1 MLLEKLE
8 KYYEG
13 LLKADLK
20 VIPEKV
26 TTLFDVAGFP
36 NYETVMSNFY
46 SFYLDP
52 NGQHGFNDLFISAL
66 SDIIKRKTGGHSIIA
81 NSKICYTEREVN
93 TDNGKYIIDIVV
105 SEPSEFDDVVEN
117 AIIIENK
124 VNASVYNDLME
135 YYNSIEVNK
144 NKIGV
149 VLSLRQ
155 EADLPEEF
163 INITHDEFINQ
174 VEQSSGSYFLNAD
187 LKQVVILKEFIQNI
201 KNMSQTKDL
210 KEHYEFFFK
219 HQDKIK
225 KISDLYSTIKSDIFK
240 QVNDVCEKL
249 NEKLNLGLKLQGRNS
264 QKLEGRHFLSKTEL
278 VYFTIWLEDLFNG
291 NGKIYIIVELNEEGI
306 SHLDKIN
313 KIKFTDN
320 EKELLRETKKVREEY
335 IHYAAKELK
344 PSIEDIKDFTNYIY
358 NQITQTPLIDIFLKI
373 EKLLKDEKQ
382 KGSR

>member
-1 MLLEKLE
+1 MTLKELE
-8 KYYEG
+8 KYYEQ

-26 TTLFDVAGFP
+26 TTLFDIAGFP

-66 SDIIKRKTGGHSIIA
+66 SDIIERKTKGLSVIA

-93 TDNGKYIIDIVV
+93 TDNGKYIDIVV
-105 SEPSEFDDVVEN
+105 REPSESDDRVEN

-124 VNASVYNDLME
+124 VDASVYNDLME
-135 YYNSIEVNK
+135 YYNSIKVNK

-187 LKQVVILKEFIQNI
+187 LKQTVILKEFIQNI

-240 QVNDVCEKL
+240 QVDDVC
-249 NEKLNLGLKLQGRNS
+249 EKLNLGLKLQGRYSS
-264 QKLEGRHFLSKTEL
+264 QLRYFFSKTAP
-278 VYFTIWLEDLFNG
+278 VYFTIWLDNLFNG
-291 NGKIYIIVELNEEGI
+291 DGEIYIFVELNKEGI

-313 KIKFTDN
+313 KIKFTED
-320 EKELLRETKKVREEY
+320 EKKLLDETTKVRKTY
-335 IHYAAKELK
+335 IHYATKEVK
-344 PSIEDIKDFTNYIY
+344 PSPEDIKDFTNYIY

>member
-1 MLLEKLE
+1 MTLKELE
-8 KYYEG
+8 KYYEE

-26 TTLFDVAGFP
+26 TTLFDIADFRH
-36 NYETVMSNFY
+36 YETVVSNFY

-93 TDNGKYIIDIVV
+93 RKIDIVV

-124 VNASVYNDLME
+124 VNAPVKNDLIE

-240 QVNDVCEKL
+240 QVDDVCEKL
-249 NEKLNLGLKLQGRNS
+249 NEKLNLGLELQGS
-264 QKLEGRHFLSKTEL
+264 GSSKLRYFSSKTASKTTP
-278 VYFTIWLEDLFNG
+278 VYFTIWLDNLFNG
-291 NGKIYIIVELNEEGI
+291 DGEIYIFVELNEEGI

-320 EKELLRETKKVREEY
+320 EKKLLDETTKVRKTY
-335 IHYAAKELK
+335 IHYATKELK
-344 PSIEDIKDFTNYIY
+344 PSPEDIKDFTNYIY

>member
-1 MLLEKLE
+1 MTLKELE
-8 KYYEG
+8 KYYEE

-20 VIPEKV
+20 VIPKKV
-26 TTLFDVAGFP
+26 TTLFDIAGFP

-66 SDIIKRKTGGHSIIA
+66 SDIIERKTKGLSVIA

-93 TDNGKYIIDIVV
+93 TDNGKYIDIVV
-105 SEPSEFDDVVEN
+105 REPSESDDRVEN

-124 VNASVYNDLME
+124 VDASVYNDLME
-135 YYNSIEVNK
+135 YYNSIKVNK

-187 LKQVVILKEFIQNI
+187 LKQTVILKEFIQNI
-201 KNMSQTKDL
+201 KSMSQTKDL
-210 KEHYEFFFK
+210 KEHYDFFFK

-240 QVNDVCEKL
+240 QVDDVC
-249 NEKLNLGLKLQGRNS
+249 EKLNLGLKLQGRYSS
-264 QKLEGRHFLSKTEL
+264 QLRYFFSKTAP
-278 VYFTIWLEDLFNG
+278 VYFTIWLDNLFNG
-291 NGKIYIIVELNEEGI
+291 DGEIYIFVELNKEGI

-313 KIKFTDN
+313 KIKFTED
-320 EKELLRETKKVREEY
+320 EKKLLDETTKVRKTY
-335 IHYAAKELK
+335 IHYATKEVK
-344 PSIEDIKDFTNYIY
+344 PSPEDIKDFTNYIY

>member
-1 MLLEKLE
+1 MTLKELE
-8 KYYEG
+8 KYYEE

-66 SDIIKRKTGGHSIIA
+66 SDIIERKTKGLSVIA
-81 NSKICYTEREVN
+81 NSKICYTKREVY
-93 TDNGKYIIDIVV
+93 TDNGKIDIVV
-105 SEPSEFDDVVEN
+105 REPSESGDRVEN

-124 VNASVYNDLME
+124 VNATVYNDLIE

-225 KISDLYSTIKSDIFK
+225 EIIKLYSDIKSDIFK
-240 QVNDVCEKL
+240 QVDDVCEKL
-249 NEKLNLGLKLQGRNS
+249 NLGLELQGRS
-264 QKLEGRHFLSKTEL
+264 SSRLRYFSSKTAP
-278 VYFTIWLEDLFNG
+278 VYFTILLEDLFKDLFNRD
-291 NGKIYIIVELNEEGI
+291 GKIYIIVELNKEGI

-320 EKELLRETKKVREEY
+320 EKKLLNETTKVRENEKY
-335 IHYAAKELK
+335 IHYATKELK
-344 PSIEDIKDFTNYIY
+344 PSPEDIKDFTNYIY

>member
-1 MLLEKLE
+1 MTLKELE
-8 KYYEG
+8 KYYEE

-26 TTLFDVAGFP
+26 TTLFDIAGFP

-66 SDIIKRKTGGHSIIA
+66 SDIIERKTKGLSVIA
-81 NSKICYTEREVN
+81 NSKICYTEREVY
-93 TDNGKYIIDIVV
+93 TDNGKYIDIVV
-105 SEPSEFDDVVEN
+105 REPSESGDRVEN

-124 VNASVYNDLME
+124 VNAPVKNDLIK

-187 LKQVVILKEFIQNI
+187 LKQTVILKEFIQNI

-240 QVNDVCEKL
+240 QVDDVC
-249 NEKLNLGLKLQGRNS
+249 EKLNLGLKLQGRYSS
-264 QKLEGRHFLSKTEL
+264 QLRYFFSKTAP
-278 VYFTIWLEDLFNG
+278 VYFTIWLDNLFNG
-291 NGKIYIIVELNEEGI
+291 DGEIYIFVELNKEGI

-313 KIKFTDN
+313 KIKFTED
-320 EKELLRETKKVREEY
+320 EKKLLDETTKVRKTY
-335 IHYAAKELK
+335 IHYATKEVK
-344 PSIEDIKDFTNYIY
+344 PSPEDIKDFTNYIY

>member
-1 MLLEKLE
+1 MLLEELE
-8 KYYEG
+8 KYYEE

-26 TTLFDVAGFP
+26 TTLFDVAGFS

-93 TDNGKYIIDIVV
+93 TDNGKYIDIVV
-105 SEPSEFDDVVEN
+105 REPSESDEVEN

-124 VNASVYNDLME
+124 VDASVYNDLMK

-240 QVNDVCEKL
+240 QVDDVCEKL
-249 NEKLNLGLKLQGRNS
+249 NLGLELQGRS
-264 QKLEGRHFLSKTEL
+264 SSKLRYFSSKTASKTAP
-278 VYFTIWLEDLFNG
+278 VYFTIWLDNLFNG
-291 NGKIYIIVELNEEGI
+291 DGEIYIFVELNEEGI

-320 EKELLRETKKVREEY
+320 EKKLLDETTKVRKTY
-335 IHYAAKELK
+335 IHYATKELK
-344 PSIEDIKDFTNYIY
+344 PSPEDIKDFTNYIY

>member
-1 MLLEKLE
+1 MLLEELE
-8 KYYEG
+8 KYYEE

-20 VIPEKV
+20 VIPKKV
-26 TTLFDVAGFP
+26 TTLFDVAGFL

-93 TDNGKYIIDIVV
+93 RKIDIVV

-124 VNASVYNDLME
+124 VNATVYNDLME
-135 YYNSIEVNK
+135 YYNSIKVNK

-155 EADLPEEF
+155 EANLPKQF
-163 INITHDEFINQ
+163 ISITHDEFINQ

-225 KISDLYSTIKSDIFK
+225 EIIDLYSTIKSDIFK
-240 QVNDVCEKL
+240 QVDDVCEKL
-249 NEKLNLGLKLQGRNS
+249 NLGLELQGHYNS
-264 QKLEGRHFLSKTEL
+264 KLRYFSSKTAP
-278 VYFTIWLEDLFNG
+278 VYFTIWLDNLFNG
-291 NGKIYIIVELNEEGI
+291 DGEIYIFVELNEEGI
-306 SHLDKIN
+306 GHIDKIN

-320 EKELLRETKKVREEY
+320 EKKLLDETTKVRKTY
-335 IHYAAKELK
+335 IHYATKEVK
-344 PSIEDIKDFTNYIY
+344 PSPEDIKDFTNYIY

>member
-1 MLLEKLE
+1 MLLEELE
-8 KYYEG
+8 KYYEE

-26 TTLFDVAGFP
+26 TTLFDVAGFS

-93 TDNGKYIIDIVV
+93 TDNGKYIDIVV
-105 SEPSEFDDVVEN
+105 REPSESDEVEN

-124 VNASVYNDLME
+124 VDASVYNDLMK

-240 QVNDVCEKL
+240 QVDDVC
-249 NEKLNLGLKLQGRNS
+249 EKLNLGLKLQGRYSS
-264 QKLEGRHFLSKTEL
+264 QLRYFFSKTAP
-278 VYFTIWLEDLFNG
+278 VYFTIWLDNLFNG
-291 NGKIYIIVELNEEGI
+291 DGEIYIFVELNKEGI

-313 KIKFTDN
+313 KIEFTED
-320 EKELLRETKKVREEY
+320 EKKLLYETTKVRKTY
-335 IHYAAKELK
+335 IHYATKEVK
-344 PSIEDIKDFTNYIY
+344 PSPEDIKDFTNYIY
-358 NQITQTPLIDIFLKI
+358 NQITQTPLKDIFIKI
-373 EKLLKDEKQ
+373 ERQLNDEK
-382 KGSR
+382 

>member
-1 MLLEKLE
+1 MTLKELE
-8 KYYEG
+8 KYYEQ

-26 TTLFDVAGFP
+26 TTLFDIAGFP

-81 NSKICYTEREVN
+81 NSNICYTEREVN
-93 TDNGKYIIDIVV
+93 RKIDIVV

-135 YYNSIEVNK
+135 YYNSIKVNK

-225 KISDLYSTIKSDIFK
+225 EIIKLYSTIKSDIFK
-240 QVNDVCEKL
+240 QVDDVCEKL
-249 NEKLNLGLKLQGRNS
+249 NEKLNLGLELQGS
-264 QKLEGRHFLSKTEL
+264 DSSKLRYFSSKTASKTAP
-278 VYFTIWLEDLFNG
+278 VYFTIWLDNLFNG
-291 NGKIYIIVELNEEGI
+291 DGEIYIFVELNEEGI

-313 KIKFTDN
+313 KIILN
-320 EKELLRETKKVREEY
+320 KKWFASWEY
-335 IHYAAKELK
+335 ENSKKLA
-344 PSIEDIKDFTNYIY
+344 F
-358 NQITQTPLIDIFLKI
+358 LILACIARYVQKMPIF
-373 EKLLKDEKQ
+373 
-382 KGSR
+382 SA

>member
-1 MLLEKLE
+1 MLLEELE
-8 KYYEG
+8 KYYEE

-26 TTLFDVAGFP
+26 TTLFDVAGFS

-93 TDNGKYIIDIVV
+93 RKIDIVV

-135 YYNSIEVNK
+135 YYNSIKVNK

-187 LKQVVILKEFIQNI
+187 LKQTVILKEFIQNI

-240 QVNDVCEKL
+240 QVDDVC
-249 NEKLNLGLKLQGRNS
+249 EKLNLGLKLQGRYSS
-264 QKLEGRHFLSKTEL
+264 QLRYFFSKTAP
-278 VYFTIWLEDLFNG
+278 VYFTIWLDNLFNG
-291 NGKIYIIVELNEEGI
+291 DGEIYIFVELNKEGI

-313 KIKFTDN
+313 KIKFTED
-320 EKELLRETKKVREEY
+320 EKKLLDETTKVRKTY
-335 IHYAAKELK
+335 IHYATKEVK
-344 PSIEDIKDFTNYIY
+344 PSPEDIKDFTNYIY
-358 NQITQTPLIDIFLKI
+358 NQITQTPLKDIFIKI
-373 EKLLKDEKQ
+373 ERQLNDEK
-382 KGSR
+382 

>member
-1 MLLEKLE
+1 MTLKELE
-8 KYYEG
+8 KYYEE

-20 VIPEKV
+20 VIPKKV
-26 TTLFDVAGFP
+26 TTLFDIAGFP

-93 TDNGKYIIDIVV
+93 RKIDIVV

-135 YYNSIEVNK
+135 YYNSIKVNK

-187 LKQVVILKEFIQNI
+187 LKQTVILKEFIQNI

-225 KISDLYSTIKSDIFK
+225 KISDLYSNIKSDIFK
-240 QVNDVCEKL
+240 QVDDVC
-249 NEKLNLGLKLQGRNS
+249 EKLNLGLKLQGRYSS
-264 QKLEGRHFLSKTEL
+264 QLRYFFSKTAP
-278 VYFTIWLEDLFNG
+278 VYFTIWLDNLFNG
-291 NGKIYIIVELNEEGI
+291 DGEIYIFVELNKEGI

-313 KIKFTDN
+313 KIKFTED
-320 EKELLRETKKVREEY
+320 EKKLLDETTKVRKTY
-335 IHYAAKELK
+335 IHYATKEVK
-344 PSIEDIKDFTNYIY
+344 PSPEDIKDFTNYIY
-358 NQITQTPLIDIFLKI
+358 NQITQTPLKDIFIKI
-373 EKLLKDEKQ
+373 ERQLNDEK
-382 KGSR
+382 

>member
-1 MLLEKLE
+1 
-8 KYYEG
+8 
-13 LLKADLK
+13 
-20 VIPEKV
+20 
-26 TTLFDVAGFP
+26 
-36 NYETVMSNFY
+36 MSNFY

-93 TDNGKYIIDIVV
+93 RKIDIVV

-135 YYNSIEVNK
+135 YYNSIKVNK

-240 QVNDVCEKL
+240 QVDDVC
-249 NEKLNLGLKLQGRNS
+249 EKLNLGLKLQGRYSS
-264 QKLEGRHFLSKTEL
+264 QLRYFFSKTAP
-278 VYFTIWLEDLFNG
+278 VYFTIWLDNLFNG
-291 NGKIYIIVELNEEGI
+291 DGEIYIFVELNKEGI

-313 KIKFTDN
+313 KIKFTED
-320 EKELLRETKKVREEY
+320 EKKLLDETTKVRKTY
-335 IHYAAKELK
+335 IHYATKEVK
-344 PSIEDIKDFTNYIY
+344 PSPEDIKDFTNYIY
-358 NQITQTPLIDIFLKI
+358 NQITQTPLKDIFIKI
-373 EKLLKDEKQ
+373 ERQLNDEK
-382 KGSR
+382 

>member
-1 MLLEKLE
+1 MLLEELE
-8 KYYEG
+8 KYYEE

-26 TTLFDVAGFP
+26 TTLFDIADFP
-36 NYETVMSNFY
+36 HYETVISNFY
-46 SFYLDP
+46 SFYLNP
-52 NGQHGFNDLFISAL
+52 SEQHGLSDLFISVL

-81 NSKICYTEREVN
+81 NSKICYTEREVY
-93 TDNGKYIIDIVV
+93 TDNGKYIDIVV

-124 VNASVYNDLME
+124 VNATVYNDLME
-135 YYNSIEVNK
+135 YYNSIKVNK

-155 EADLPEEF
+155 EANLPKQF
-163 INITHDEFINQ
+163 ISITHDEFINQ

-210 KEHYEFFFK
+210 KELYEFFFK

-225 KISDLYSTIKSDIFK
+225 KISDLYSNIKSDIFK
-240 QVNDVCEKL
+240 QVDDVCEKL
-249 NEKLNLGLKLQGRNS
+249 NLKLNLRLKLQRLKLQGRY
-264 QKLEGRHFLSKTEL
+264 FFSKTAP
-278 VYFTIWLEDLFNG
+278 VYFTIWLDDLFNG
-291 NGKIYIIVELNEEGI
+291 DGKI
-306 SHLDKIN
+306 
-313 KIKFTDN
+313 
-320 EKELLRETKKVREEY
+320 
-335 IHYAAKELK
+335 
-344 PSIEDIKDFTNYIY
+344 DIKDFTNYIY

-373 EKLLKDEKQ
+373 ESLLNDEKQ

>member
-1 MLLEKLE
+1 MTLKELE
-8 KYYEG
+8 KYYEE

-66 SDIIKRKTGGHSIIA
+66 SDIIERKTKGLSVIA
-81 NSKICYTEREVN
+81 NSKICYTEREVY
-93 TDNGKYIIDIVV
+93 TDNGKIDIVV
-105 SEPSEFDDVVEN
+105 REPSESGDRVEN

-124 VNASVYNDLME
+124 VNAPVKNDLIE

-225 KISDLYSTIKSDIFK
+225 EIIKLYSDIKSDIFK
-240 QVNDVCEKL
+240 QVDDVCEKL
-249 NEKLNLGLKLQGRNS
+249 NLGLELQGRS
-264 QKLEGRHFLSKTEL
+264 SSRLRYFSSKTAP
-278 VYFTIWLEDLFNG
+278 VYFTILLEDLFKDLFNRD
-291 NGKIYIIVELNEEGI
+291 GKIYIIVELNKEGI

-320 EKELLRETKKVREEY
+320 EKKLLNETTKVRENEKY
-335 IHYAAKELK
+335 IHYATKELK
-344 PSIEDIKDFTNYIY
+344 PSPEDIKDFTNYIY

>member
-1 MLLEKLE
+1 MTLKELE
-8 KYYEG
+8 KYYEE

-26 TTLFDVAGFP
+26 TTLFDIAGFP

-66 SDIIKRKTGGHSIIA
+66 SDIIERKTKGLSVIA
-81 NSKICYTEREVN
+81 NSKICYTEREVY
-93 TDNGKYIIDIVV
+93 TDNGKYIDIVV
-105 SEPSEFDDVVEN
+105 REPSESGDRVEN

-124 VNASVYNDLME
+124 VNAPVKNDLIK

-225 KISDLYSTIKSDIFK
+225 EIIDLYSTIKSDIFK
-240 QVNDVCEKL
+240 QVDDVCEKL
-249 NEKLNLGLKLQGRNS
+249 NLGLELQGHYNS
-264 QKLEGRHFLSKTEL
+264 KLRYFSSKTAP
-278 VYFTIWLEDLFNG
+278 VYFTIWLDNLFNG
-291 NGKIYIIVELNEEGI
+291 DGEIYIFVELNEEGI
-306 SHLDKIN
+306 GHIDKIN

-320 EKELLRETKKVREEY
+320 EKKLLDETTKVRKTY
-335 IHYAAKELK
+335 IHYATKEVK
-344 PSIEDIKDFTNYIY
+344 PSPEDIKDFTNYIY

>member
-1 MLLEKLE
+1 MTLKELE
-8 KYYEG
+8 KYYEE

-26 TTLFDVAGFP
+26 TTLFDIAGFP

-66 SDIIKRKTGGHSIIA
+66 SDIIERKTKGLSVIA
-81 NSKICYTEREVN
+81 NSKICYTEREVY
-93 TDNGKYIIDIVV
+93 TDNGKYIDIVV
-105 SEPSEFDDVVEN
+105 REPSESGDRVEN

-124 VNASVYNDLME
+124 VNAPVKNDLIK

-187 LKQVVILKEFIQNI
+187 LKQTVILKEFIQNI

-240 QVNDVCEKL
+240 QVDDVCEKL
-249 NEKLNLGLKLQGRNS
+249 NLGLELQGHYNS
-264 QKLEGRHFLSKTEL
+264 KLRYFSSKTAP
-278 VYFTIWLEDLFNG
+278 VYFTIWLDNLFNG
-291 NGKIYIIVELNEEGI
+291 DGEIYIFVELNEEGI
-306 SHLDKIN
+306 GHIDKIN

-320 EKELLRETKKVREEY
+320 EKKLLDETTKVRKTY
-335 IHYAAKELK
+335 IHYATKEVK
-344 PSIEDIKDFTNYIY
+344 PSPEDIKDFTNYIY

>member
-1 MLLEKLE
+1 
-8 KYYEG
+8 
-13 LLKADLK
+13 
-20 VIPEKV
+20 
-26 TTLFDVAGFP
+26 
-36 NYETVMSNFY
+36 
-46 SFYLDP
+46 
-52 NGQHGFNDLFISAL
+52 
-66 SDIIKRKTGGHSIIA
+66 
-81 NSKICYTEREVN
+81 
-93 TDNGKYIIDIVV
+93 
-105 SEPSEFDDVVEN
+105 
-117 AIIIENK
+117 
-124 VNASVYNDLME
+124 ME
-135 YYNSIEVNK
+135 YYNSIKVNK

-240 QVNDVCEKL
+240 QVDDVC
-249 NEKLNLGLKLQGRNS
+249 EKLNLGLKLQGRYSS
-264 QKLEGRHFLSKTEL
+264 QLRYFFSKTAP
-278 VYFTIWLEDLFNG
+278 VYFTIWLDNLFNG
-291 NGKIYIIVELNEEGI
+291 DGEIYIFVELNKEGI

-313 KIKFTDN
+313 KIKFTED
-320 EKELLRETKKVREEY
+320 EKKLLDETTKVRKTY
-335 IHYAAKELK
+335 IHYATKEVK
-344 PSIEDIKDFTNYIY
+344 PSPEDIKDFTNYIY

>member
-1 MLLEKLE
+1 
-8 KYYEG
+8 
-13 LLKADLK
+13 
-20 VIPEKV
+20 
-26 TTLFDVAGFP
+26 
-36 NYETVMSNFY
+36 MSNFY

-66 SDIIKRKTGGHSIIA
+66 SDIIERKTKGLSVIA

-93 TDNGKYIIDIVV
+93 TDNGKYIDIVV
-105 SEPSEFDDVVEN
+105 REPSESDDRVEN

-124 VNASVYNDLME
+124 VDASVYNDLME
-135 YYNSIEVNK
+135 YYNSIKVNK

-155 EADLPEEF
+155 EANLPKQF
-163 INITHDEFINQ
+163 ISITHNEFINQ

-187 LKQVVILKEFIQNI
+187 LKQTVILKEFIQNI

-240 QVNDVCEKL
+240 QVDDVC
-249 NEKLNLGLKLQGRNS
+249 EKLNLGLKLQGRYSS
-264 QKLEGRHFLSKTEL
+264 QLRYFFSKTAP
-278 VYFTIWLEDLFNG
+278 VYFTIWLDNLFNG
-291 NGKIYIIVELNEEGI
+291 DGEIYIFVELNKEGI

-313 KIKFTDN
+313 KIKFTED
-320 EKELLRETKKVREEY
+320 EKKLLDETTKVRKTY
-335 IHYAAKELK
+335 IHYATKEVK
-344 PSIEDIKDFTNYIY
+344 PSPEDIKDFTNYIY

>member
-1 MLLEKLE
+1 
-8 KYYEG
+8 
-13 LLKADLK
+13 
-20 VIPEKV
+20 
-26 TTLFDVAGFP
+26 
-36 NYETVMSNFY
+36 MSNFY

-93 TDNGKYIIDIVV
+93 RKIDIVV

-135 YYNSIEVNK
+135 YYNSIKVNK

-187 LKQVVILKEFIQNI
+187 LKQTVILKEFIQNI

-240 QVNDVCEKL
+240 QVDDVC
-249 NEKLNLGLKLQGRNS
+249 EKLNLGLKLQGRYSS
-264 QKLEGRHFLSKTEL
+264 QLRYFFSKTAP
-278 VYFTIWLEDLFNG
+278 VYFTIWLDNLFNG
-291 NGKIYIIVELNEEGI
+291 DGEIYIFVELNKEGI

-313 KIKFTDN
+313 KIKFTED
-320 EKELLRETKKVREEY
+320 EKKLLDETTKVRKTY
-335 IHYAAKELK
+335 IHYATKEVK
-344 PSIEDIKDFTNYIY
+344 PSPEDIKDFTNYIY

>member
-1 MLLEKLE
+1 MLLEELE
-8 KYYEG
+8 KYYEE

-26 TTLFDVAGFP
+26 TTLFDIADFRH
-36 NYETVMSNFY
+36 YETVMSNFY

-93 TDNGKYIIDIVV
+93 RKIDIVV

-124 VNASVYNDLME
+124 VNAPVYNDLME
-135 YYNSIEVNK
+135 YYNSIKVNK

-240 QVNDVCEKL
+240 QVDDVCEKL
-249 NEKLNLGLKLQGRNS
+249 NEKLNLGLELQGR
-264 QKLEGRHFLSKTEL
+264 QLKTPL
-278 VYFTIWLEDLFNG
+278 LFPLRPHQCILQFGLTDLFNG
-291 NGKIYIIVELNEEGI
+291 DGKIYIFVELNEEGI

-320 EKELLRETKKVREEY
+320 EKKLLDETTKVRKTY
-335 IHYAAKELK
+335 IHYATKELK
-344 PSIEDIKDFTNYIY
+344 PSPEDIKDFTNYIY

-373 EKLLKDEKQ
+373 EKLLKDEK
-382 KGSR
+382 

>member
-1 MLLEKLE
+1 MALKELE
-8 KYYEG
+8 KYYEQ

-26 TTLFDVAGFP
+26 TTLFDIAGFP

-66 SDIIKRKTGGHSIIA
+66 SDIIERKTKGLSVIA

-93 TDNGKYIIDIVV
+93 TDNGKYIDIVV
-105 SEPSEFDDVVEN
+105 REPSESDDRVEN

-124 VNASVYNDLME
+124 VDASVYNDLME
-135 YYNSIEVNK
+135 YYNSIKVNK

-155 EADLPEEF
+155 EANLPKQF
-163 INITHDEFINQ
+163 ISITHDEFINQ

-187 LKQVVILKEFIQNI
+187 LKQTIILKEFIQNI

-225 KISDLYSTIKSDIFK
+225 EISDLYSNIKSDIFK
-240 QVNDVCEKL
+240 QVDDVCEKL
-249 NEKLNLGLKLQGRNS
+249 NLKLNLGLKLQRLKLQGRY
-264 QKLEGRHFLSKTEL
+264 FFSKTAP
-278 VYFTIWLEDLFNG
+278 VYFTIWLEDLFNRD
-291 NGKIYIIVELNEEGI
+291 GKIYIIVELNKEGI
-306 SHLDKIN
+306 SHLEKIN
-313 KIKFTDN
+313 KIEFTED
-320 EKELLRETKKVREEY
+320 EKKLLYETTKVRKTY
-335 IHYAAKELK
+335 IHYATKELK

-358 NQITQTPLIDIFLKI
+358 NQITQTPLKDIFIKI
-373 EKLLKDEKQ
+373 ERQLNDEK
-382 KGSR
+382 